1 MPFHDLSG
9 VPERELVPGFFA
21 RFVHGERL
29 TLALWRVSEGALLPA
44 HAHPHEQI
52 STVLEGRF
60 ELTVDG
66 RAEVL
71 EAGRV
76 AVIPPNVRHEGRAL
90 TPCRILD
97 AFAPVREDYR

>member
-9 VPERELVPGFFA
+9 IPERELAPGYFA

-29 TLALWRVSEGALLPA
+29 TLAFWRVSEGALLPA
-44 HAHPHEQI
+44 HAHPHEQC
-52 STVLEGRF
+52 STVLVGRF
-60 ELTVDG
+60 ELIVDG

-76 AVIPPNVRHEGRAL
+76 AVIPPNVQHEGRAL
-90 TPCRILD
+90 TACRILD